1 MWILYK
7 FIKKFS
13 KTISLLNNFL
23 LNVPPTEILATPLQE
38 IFSLQSRL
46 HACAEGQ
53 WNVSAYSC
61 YSYCTSVQY
70 MYSMHRQTLKMLS
83 GGHVGT
89 LQKVSKIWSI
99 EQSLYYI
106 LIDWTQSGANTN
118 VVASDGP
125 PMSSSS
131 TLSESGRKGVRPPV
145 LFIDAQPELH
155 PGS

>member
-1 MWILYK
+1 
-7 FIKKFS
+7 
-13 KTISLLNNFL
+13 
-23 LNVPPTEILATPLQE
+23 
-38 IFSLQSRL
+38 
-46 HACAEGQ
+46 
-53 WNVSAYSC
+53 
-61 YSYCTSVQY
+61 
-70 MYSMHRQTLKMLS
+70 MLS

-106 LIDWTQSGANTN
+106 LIDYSQSGANTN

-131 TLSESGRKGVRPPV
+131 TRTLSESGRKGVRPPV